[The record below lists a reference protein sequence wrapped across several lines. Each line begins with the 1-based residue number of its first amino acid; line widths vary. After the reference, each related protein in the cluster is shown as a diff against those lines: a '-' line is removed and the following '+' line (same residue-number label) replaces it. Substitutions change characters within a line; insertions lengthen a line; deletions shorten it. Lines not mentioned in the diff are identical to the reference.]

1 MKIPSLDRSRRI
13 REYNGRSFEEVAE
26 IVGQWLFRDDV
37 GHREMDRDILGLDP
51 SISKGWQSM
60 GVLHYLGLKKE
71 FKGLFLGLSREAGI
85 ELLATDDQD
94 FRFIIELLNTSSE
107 NYQETLIA
115 QLAAAGEK
123 NDPNFKKNYEYSLSE
138 LRATDRHSVSAYG
151 RVEQGLLRAL
161 LFGGKS
167 QAQCALCHKELPTDL
182 LVTAHIKPRSKCS
195 TSERI
200 NPNVVMPV
208 CKLGCDDFFEK
219 GYVVVDM
226 EGFVRITGTKQLS
239 ADLHLALADLEGK
252 VCSHFGPST
261 KEFFSYKLRAVK

>member
-1 MKIPSLDRSRRI
+1 MKIPSLDRSKRA
-13 REYNGRSFEEVAE
+13 REYNGCSFEEVAE

-51 SISKGWQSM
+51 STSKGWQSM

-71 FKGLFLGLSREAGI
+71 FKGLFVGLSREAGI
-85 ELLATDDQD
+85 ELLAADNQD
-94 FRFIIELLNTSSE
+94 FRFIIELLNVSTE
-107 NYQETLIA
+107 NYRENLIA
-115 QLAAAGEK
+115 GLTAVGEK
-123 NDPNFKKNYEYSLSE
+123 NDPNFKKNYEHSLSE
-138 LRATDRHSVSAYG
+138 LRATDRQSVNAYA

-161 LFGGKS
+161 LFGGKN
-167 QAQCALCHKELPTDL
+167 QEQCALCHKELPTDL

-226 EGFVRITGTKQLS
+226 EGFVRITATKQLS
-239 ADLHLALADLEGK
+239 ADLQLALADLEGK
-252 VCSHFGPST
+252 VCTHFGPST
-261 KEFFSYKLRAVK
+261 KEFFSFKLQAAK